1 MSITAMRQALDA
13 MEYIHSELTA
23 EETKRLA
30 YAILDLVD
38 AIDEEPVAWVGPSW
52 LNPATRT
59 LAKKSFSSKP
69 IAGWIPL
76 YTR

>member
-1 MSITAMRQALDA
+1 MSITAMKQALDA

-23 EETKRLA
+23 EENRRLA
-30 YAILDLVD
+30 HAILDLVD
-38 AIDEEPVAWVGPSW
+38 AIDEKPVAWVVPSW

-59 LAKKSFSSKP
+59 WARKSFSSKP
-69 IAGWIPL
+69 IVGWIPL

>member
-1 MSITAMRQALDA
+1 MKQALDA

-23 EETKRLA
+23 EENRRLA
-30 YAILDLVD
+30 HAILDLVD
-38 AIDEEPVAWVGPSW
+38 AIDEEPVAWVDPSW
-52 LNPATRT
+52 LHPETRIWESQ
-59 LAKKSFSSKP
+59 SFSHKP